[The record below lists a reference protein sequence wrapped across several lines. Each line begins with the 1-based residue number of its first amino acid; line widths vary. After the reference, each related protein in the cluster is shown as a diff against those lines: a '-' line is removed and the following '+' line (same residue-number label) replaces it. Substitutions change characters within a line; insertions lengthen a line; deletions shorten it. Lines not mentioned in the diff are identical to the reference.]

1 MNMTRKLL
9 ATAAVAV
16 VALAVGSAQTAYA
29 APTTTI
35 DGVTIPLGIVPLGN
49 VLQSGVLYEN
59 LITASGQTLEGV
71 GLVNS
76 ISAAGALTPIWS
88 NGTNGTELAFFFTG
102 YVSNVSGFPTVS
114 FTGGTAN
121 FYTLPANTVIS
132 GLGSFAAD
140 MAAITAGTLWL
151 STDAVP
157 ENAAGDTL
165 ISTLTGGS
173 LSSFSAGDGN
183 GFLDITG
190 GAAASAL
197 ATGTFANSFDTTGGP
212 LSGNPGFSDL
222 TLTSDFT
229 NGAGAP
235 GDGLPVGGSATVK
248 GNAALAVPE
257 PYSLALLGVGL
268 LGIGVARGRKSR
280 QR

>member
-16 VALAVGSAQTAYA
+16 VALAVGTAQA

-49 VLQSGVLYEN
+49 VLQSGVLDEN

-71 GLVNS
+71 GIVNS

-88 NGTNGTELAFFFTG
+88 NGANSTELAFFFTG

-114 FTGGTAN
+114 FTGGTVN
-121 FYTLPANTVIS
+121 YYTLPANTVIS
-132 GLGSFAAD
+132 GLGSFDAD
-140 MAAITAGTLWL
+140 KAAIEAGTLWL
-151 STDAVP
+151 STEAAP

-173 LSSFSAGDGN
+173 LSTFSAGDGN

-190 GAAASAL
+190 GAAASVL
-197 ATGTFANSFDTTGGP
+197 ATGTFANGFDTGGP
-212 LSGNPGFSDL
+212 LSDKPGFSDL

-248 GNAALAVPE
+248 GNALTVPVPE

-268 LGIGVARGRKSR
+268 LGIGVVRGRKSG